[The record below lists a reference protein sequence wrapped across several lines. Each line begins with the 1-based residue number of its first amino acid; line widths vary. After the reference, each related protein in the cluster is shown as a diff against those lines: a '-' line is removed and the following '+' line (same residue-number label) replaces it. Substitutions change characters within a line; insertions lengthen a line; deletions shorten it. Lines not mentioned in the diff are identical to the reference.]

1 LKGPS
6 TKLVCAHKWISLH
19 ENENGNGFI
28 KMGDAVMTVPLFE
41 DGTVL
46 FVREYSVAYD
56 EQVLYLPSGAVETDE
71 PLEVTAN
78 REMQEEAGYKAARLD
93 YLGELRPGIKYA
105 QWRFLIF
112 LAQDLSESRLEG
124 DEPWEIE
131 IERYPLAHVEKLVA
145 EHRLQDSTV
154 IAALWL
160 AQKHLA
166 SAGE

>member
-1 LKGPS
+1 MTMS
-6 TKLVCAHKWISLH
+6 KLVYAHKWISLH

-56 EQVLYLPSGAVETDE
+56 EPVLYLPSGAVETDE
-71 PLEVTAN
+71 PLEATAN
-78 REMQEEAGYKAARLD
+78 RELQEEAGYKAAHFD

-112 LAQDLSESRLEG
+112 LARGLSKSPLQG
-124 DEPWEIE
+124 DEPWEIT
-131 IERYPLAHVEKLVA
+131 IEHHPLAHVDKLVD
-145 EHRLQDSTV
+145 EHQLQDSTV

-166 SAGE
+166 SEGK